1 MSQVQIDKLAYGGSG
16 FGRIAGK
23 ACFVP
28 FTAVGDLVEV
38 RIDKSKKSYSEGVV
52 EKLISPSSRRI
63 SPTCPVFGVCGG
75 CNWQHIL
82 YDEQCDQKK
91 NILADTLWRTA
102 RVEAETI
109 KPVLKAISPFEYR
122 QRIQLKVDY
131 SFNKLSLGFYRRA
144 SHDVVDI
151 DDHCGIAVKPVNNAI
166 RKIREVI
173 LASKQPSNIPQVD
186 LASASDA
193 SVSALFHYNGN
204 QPEAFAEY
212 LSHCDISGN
221 ELHSINM
228 QIGVKKNFRHIMGL
242 QKLIYS
248 VPSSLSGRDLN
259 LYFSPDSF
267 SQVNFTQNRVIVQ
280 LLLDY
285 CLKIS
290 PVSILDLYCGNG
302 NFSLPLAGM
311 VKRIL
316 GFESVRKSISLAEYN
331 ATVNGV
337 ENARYICKDSL
348 AGVQE
353 LAKTQ
358 GKFDLVIMDPP
369 RTGADQLCR
378 EVHKTGASDLIYISC
393 DPPTLGR
400 DIAILKSTGF
410 KVMSIQPVDM
420 FPQTYHLE
428 NVVFLKAA

>member
-1 MSQVQIDKLAYGGSG
+1 MSIIQIDKLAYGGSG

-38 RIDKSKKSYSEGVV
+38 RIERSKKSYSEGVV
-52 EKLISPSSRRI
+52 EKLICPSIRRI
-63 SPTCPVFGVCGG
+63 SPSCPVFGVCGG

-91 NILADTLWRTA
+91 NILTDTLWRTA
-102 RVEAETI
+102 RVDPENI

-131 SFNKLSLGFYRRA
+131 SDNKLSLGFFRRI

-151 DDHCGIAVKPVNNAI
+151 DDHCEIAAKPLNNAI
-166 RKIREVI
+166 RKVREII
-173 LASKQPSNIPQVD
+173 LASKQPHNIPQVD

-204 QPEAFAEY
+204 RPEAFAEY
-212 LSHCDISGN
+212 LSHCDIFEN

-228 QIGVKKNFRHIMGL
+228 QSGGRNTYEHINGL
-242 QKLIYS
+242 NKLIYS
-248 VPSSLSGRDLN
+248 VPSSSGKDID

-267 SQVNFTQNRVIVQ
+267 SQVNFAQNRIIVQ
-280 LLLDY
+280 LLIDY

-290 PVSILDLYCGNG
+290 PDSILDLYCGNG
-302 NFSLPLAGM
+302 NFSLPFAGI

-316 GFESVRKSISLAEYN
+316 GFESARKSVSLAEYN
-331 ATVNGV
+331 AAINGA
-337 ENARYICKDSL
+337 ENAQYICKDSI
-348 AGVQE
+348 AGVQAV
-353 LAKTQ
+353 AKTP
-358 GKFDLVIMDPP
+358 GIFDLVIMDPP

-378 EVHKTGASDLIYISC
+378 EIHKTRSSNLIYISC

-400 DIAILKSTGF
+400 DLAILKSTGYEIIY
-410 KVMSIQPVDM
+410 IQPVDM

-428 NVVFLKAA
+428 SIVFLKVA